1 MEARYM
7 AQSLATRQIIWG
19 RSFTAKLGIPYSGST
34 TLNVDNQG
42 AINYSINAI
51 NHSRTKN
58 IDIQHHFVREKLVS
72 NKIEIQYCATENNL
86 ANLFTKALPKLRH
99 EDLAKRL
106 GMV

>member
-7 AQSLATRQIIWG
+7 AQSLATRQIIWV
-19 RSFTAKLGIPYSGST
+19 RSFTAKLSIPYSGST

-51 NHSRTKN
+51 NHICTKH
-58 IDIQHHFVREKLVS
+58 IDIHHHFVCEKLVS
-72 NKIEIQYCATENNL
+72 NKIKIQYCATEDNL
-86 ANLFTKALPKLRH
+86 ADLFTKALQNPRH
-99 EDLAKRL
+99 EDLARRL